1 MRPPLKLS
9 GANPGGWAPCKP
21 QTGRRWS
28 DDQEAAG
35 GVTDNVVA
43 GAGERICDHAALV
56 LVPGIAEEWY
66 PSVVIH
72 VARQDGV
79 AERDLRRAVGV
90 KCPGS
95 ATPPPRSV
103 AKFFVTVES
112 WKVTNPPASRMAPPG
127 PVDWLPLMVDVTEWN
142 VPQAWTRPPRRSPCS
157 PG

>member
-1 MRPPLKLS
+1 MMRPPLE
-9 GANPGGWAPCKP
+9 AEGGRPRVD
-21 QTGRRWS
+21 GRRVNAKLVAGGRN
-28 DDQEAAG
+28 QEAAG

-90 KCPGS
+90 KCP
-95 ATPPPRSV
+95 
-103 AKFFVTVES
+103 
-112 WKVTNPPASRMAPPG
+112 
-127 PVDWLPLMVDVTEWN
+127 
-142 VPQAWTRPPRRSPCS
+142 QAQRLRR
-157 PG
+157 GL